1 MSKDTQNDK
10 LSRSN
15 LSILIQIVTGQNS
28 LNYLTSKIV
37 PAYTDQC
44 RFCEEEEETF
54 IHLLNEC
61 PVFYQQRQ
69 DILSNQP
76 IINSDNWKPKALI
89 KFVKNTQILEALLEN
104 RDVY

>member
-1 MSKDTQNDK
+1 MTKQ

-37 PAYTDQC
+37 PMHTDQC
-44 RFCEEEEETF
+44 RFCEEDEETF

-61 PVFYQQRQ
+61 PVFNTMRHELLQ
-69 DILSNQP
+69 DEP
-76 IINSDNWKPKALI
+76 IINTIDWKPKTIL
-89 KFVKNTQILEALLEN
+89 KFAHNPQIMEALLEN
-104 RDVY
+104 RGEY

>member
-1 MSKDTQNDK
+1 MTKK

-37 PAYTDQC
+37 PTHTDQC

-61 PVFYQQRQ
+61 PVFNTIRQ
-69 DILSNQP
+69 ELLQDEP
-76 IINSDNWKPKALI
+76 IISTTDWKPKTIL
-89 KFVKNTQILEALLEN
+89 KFAHNPQIMEALMEN
-104 RDVY
+104 KGEY